1 MTGIKRKANVTMEAP
16 AQIRARAMENVATPV
31 LAQLPTKKATNLVLS
46 FLLYFLLFPYQIVQR
61 VRREIAAYPAVPQN
75 INELQIPDVYRH
87 YQRTGELQE
96 QFLLA
101 DSGVYIENETAGQ
114 HRLKNSYNNN

>member
-1 MTGIKRKANVTMEAP
+1 
-16 AQIRARAMENVATPV
+16 MENVATLV
-31 LAQLPTKKATNLVLS
+31 LAQLTTKKATNLV
-46 FLLYFLLFPYQIVQR
+46 FLFYFIFYSSPYQVVQC

-101 DSGVYIENETAGQ
+101 DSGVYIENETAGHQ
-114 HRLKNSYNNN
+114 RLKNSYNNN

>member
-1 MTGIKRKANVTMEAP
+1 
-16 AQIRARAMENVATPV
+16 MENVATPV
-31 LAQLPTKKATNLVLS
+31 LAQLPTKKATNLELS

-87 YQRTGELQE
+87 YQRKAN
-96 QFLLA
+96 FK
-101 DSGVYIENETAGQ
+101 S
-114 HRLKNSYNNN
+114 SFC